1 MSGSVASDIA
11 LCVSGLYLDNMNHS
25 ALVKQLYRLLQ
36 SDESVVDEGEIV
48 ASIRG
53 RGVNMMVMSLWE
65 KALIDNAK
73 GVYEELNSE
82 DVFKV
87 VQSVSYFLTLLRNMW
102 PKDKEARARD
112 IIGVLDWS

>member
-1 MSGSVASDIA
+1 MPGSVASDIA

-25 ALVKQLYRLLQ
+25 AFVKRLYRLLQ
-36 SDESVVDEGEIV
+36 SDESMVDEGEVV

-65 KALIDNAK
+65 KALIDDAK
-73 GVYEELNSE
+73 KVYEELNT
-82 DVFKV
+82 DDAFKV

-102 PKDKEARARD
+102 SKDKEVRARD